1 MYCTKCGTLNND
13 SASTCI
19 NCGISLMQMKSLL
32 QQPAVKIPTYL
43 IPSILATL
51 LCCMPLGIP
60 AIYFAAQVNLRIAMG
75 DIEGAKA
82 TSRNAK
88 IWFWITLA
96 AGLIFVTAQLVVALL
111 SLGMISQS
119 LSK

>member
-1 MYCTKCGTLNND
+1 MYCTKCGALND
-13 SASTCI
+13 DKASSCI
-19 NCGISLMQMKSLL
+19 NCGTSMQQIKSSL
-32 QQPAVKIPTYL
+32 QQPTVKIPTYL

-60 AIYFAAQVNLRIAMG
+60 AIYFAAQVNLKIAMG

-88 IWFWITLA
+88 IWFWITVA
-96 AGLIFVTAQLVVALL
+96 AGLTFVIAQLIVAFLFLGIMSESFL
-111 SLGMISQS
+111 S
-119 LSK
+119 